1 MFTRRA
7 LFLLRSSLFQ
17 FQCFL
22 HAAPPSLKL
31 LSLNFMAALYATLAL
46 RGDATTQRLLL
57 LNVQRYLQPDA
68 VVVHVSRKSS
78 LQAVTDMSE
87 EQQPAI
93 CGGCLLIN
101 PEQHEAP
108 SEHDS
113 DRFEHV
119 DPSSSP

>member
-7 LFLLRSSLFQ
+7 LFLFAFYSNFSVFCMLL
-17 FQCFL
+17 
-22 HAAPPSLKL
+22 PPL

-87 EQQPAI
+87 EQQPRRHMLA
-93 CGGCLLIN
+93 
-101 PEQHEAP
+101 
-108 SEHDS
+108 
-113 DRFEHV
+113 
-119 DPSSSP
+119 